1 MNETHGDTGKG
12 TDTVAAENW
21 RRFQYGL
28 DRGHRDYTESA
39 RFLEGYYL
47 GGTYGGD
54 GKLRPGGHW
63 SAADLDVLDAQRR
76 PAYETNQV
84 MPALNSAFGYQI
96 ANRVDISFRPRAGAA
111 TKELAESRS
120 KVAMQIAGN
129 NQLHWLESEVFSDGM
144 IQQRGYY
151 DARMDYDDST
161 VGELRITVLDPLD
174 VIPDPDAKG
183 YDPRSWSDVIVTRWL
198 SLDEI
203 EGLYG
208 EKIRRLAEESC
219 ANVSDKDYGEDDL
232 DGAERAK
239 FALESGQTGGSEYL
253 GNDVRRLRIIDRQ
266 KWVREAMDVAIFP
279 GGDVRQ
285 LNGDEAPEVLEQMR
299 QDGAI
304 ITRRR
309 TRRVRWSVTTRDVT
323 LHDGWSPYD
332 RFTVVPFFAY
342 FRRGR
347 TRGMVDNAVGPQR
360 ILDKAISQAIHVINT
375 TANSG
380 WQGVQGQLTNMSPQ
394 QLQEQGAMTGLYIER
409 KQGTEPLQKIPANP
423 MPQGIDRLIQIA
435 STTLGEVTVPP
446 AMRGIGEGD
455 EPGIAIQSR
464 QHAAQQQL
472 AVPLDNLARTRNLVA
487 DWIDYAIGKY
497 YTAER
502 TYRITKT
509 DPLTGKE
516 LEDRLTI
523 NQFDP
528 TTGLY
533 LNDMTSG
540 EYETVIT
547 EQPMQVTFENS
558 QFTQSLEMRKVG
570 IAIPDTAV
578 IRKSNLSDKA
588 EIIEQMQSAGAPP
601 PDPLMEAKAALLQA
615 QTAKTKAETT
625 TKNVEGM
632 FSATSAANQ
641 IAMMPQIAPMADAML
656 LSAGFEDANAPPGIP
671 GVPAGVQGVE
681 GMPENTSP
689 NFPPNPA
696 TGMNDGIETGLS
708 TQGAANA

>member
-1 MNETHGDTGKG
+1 MRQTQGNTGNG

-47 GGTYGGD
+47 GGQYGGD

-63 SAADLDVLDAQRR
+63 SAADLEVLDAQKR
-76 PAYETNQV
+76 PAYEANQI

-96 ANRVDISFRPRAGAA
+96 SNRMDISFRPRAGGA

-120 KVAMQIAGN
+120 KVAMQIAN
-129 NQLHWLESEVFSDGM
+129 NNKLHWIESEVFQDGM
-144 IQQRGYY
+144 IQQRGFY
-151 DARMDYDDST
+151 DVRMDFDDNAG
-161 VGELRITVLDPLD
+161 GELCITVLDPLD

-183 YDPRSWSDVIVTRWL
+183 YSPRSWSDVIVTRWM

-203 EGLYG
+203 EGMYG
-208 EKIRRLAEESC
+208 EKTRRLAERSC
-219 ANVSDKDYGEDDL
+219 PNVRDTDYGEDDL
-232 DGAERAK
+232 DGAERSK
-239 FALESGQTGGSEYL
+239 FAIESGQTGGSEYL
-253 GNDVRRLRIIDRQ
+253 GNDVARLRIIDRQ
-266 KWVREAMDVAIFP
+266 KWVREVMPVAMFP

-285 LNGDEAPEVLEQMR
+285 LNGDETPEVLEQLR
-299 QDGAI
+299 QAGAI

-332 RFTVVPFFAY
+332 RLTVVPFFPY

-380 WQGVQGQLTNMSPQ
+380 WQGEQGQLTNMSAQ

-409 KQGTEPLQKIPANP
+409 KAGTAPLQKIQSNP
-423 MPQGIDRLIQIA
+423 MPAGIDRLIQIA
-435 STTLGEVTVPP
+435 ATTLGEVTIPP
-446 AMRGIGEGD
+446 AMRGIGEG
-455 EPGIAIQSR
+455 EESGIAIQSR
-464 QHAAQQQL
+464 QHASQQQL
-472 AVPLDNLARTRNLVA
+472 AVPLDNLSRTRNLLA
-487 DWIDYAIGKY
+487 EWIDYAIGKY

-509 DPLTGKE
+509 DPQTGRE
-516 LEDRLTI
+516 NEDRLTI
-523 NQFDP
+523 NQFDQE
-528 TTGLY
+528 TGLY

-558 QFTQSLEMRKVG
+558 QFTQAIEMLKAG
-570 IAIPDTAV
+570 IAIPGTAV
-578 IRKSNLSDKA
+578 VRKSNLSDKA
-588 EIIEQMQSAGAPP
+588 EIIEQMQGAGTPP
-601 PDPLMEAKAALLQA
+601 PDPLLEAKAALLKA
-615 QTAKTKAETT
+615 QEAKTRAETT
-625 TKNVEGM
+625 NKNVEGM

-641 IAMMPQIAPMADAML
+641 IAMMPSIAPMADAML
-656 LSAGFEDANAPPGIP
+656 LSSGFEDANAPPGVP
-671 GVPAGVQGVE
+671 GVPAGAQGVA
-681 GMPENTSP
+681 GLPENTSP

-696 TGMNDGIETGLS
+696 AGINDGIEAGIS
-708 TQGAANA
+708 TQGENA

>member
-47 GGTYGGD
+47 GGTYSGD

-129 NQLHWLESEVFSDGM
+129 NKLHWLESEVFQDGM

-409 KQGTEPLQKIPANP
+409 KQGTEPLQKITANP

-446 AMRGIGEGD
+446 AMRGIGGGD

-615 QTAKTKAETT
+615 QTAKTNAETT

-696 TGMNDGIETGLS
+696 TGMNDGIETGVVP
-708 TQGAANA
+708 